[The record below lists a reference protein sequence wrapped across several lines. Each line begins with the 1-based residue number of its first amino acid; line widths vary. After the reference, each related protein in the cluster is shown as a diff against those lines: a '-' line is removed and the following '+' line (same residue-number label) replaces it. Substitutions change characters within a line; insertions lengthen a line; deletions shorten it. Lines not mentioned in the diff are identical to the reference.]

1 MYDSLKIKKQKTI
14 FFFVLFHKRVFW
26 NWGVNRIKLI
36 LPRGL
41 TADSTTTTKI
51 YNMSDNTSTMNPT
64 TDQIKALQAMDKT
77 MRNLL
82 AAFGVEGSVTAP
94 AKKGRGRTK
103 TAASSDTSA
112 PADAK
117 PKREINPKIAEMNVE
132 RKAIYTEMVNAW
144 KTANPDYASL
154 SKGDLSKAVA
164 DGKVSK
170 PPSYPDALKEH
181 SRRLN
186 EREPD
191 RAAKRAAAAD
201 AKSKSDDKSSVKSD
215 NNTATLNDAASAATT
230 DAPKKRRGPKAL
242 KDMTED
248 ERTAHKAKMA
258 ERKAAK
264 NNTAAATST
273 TSNAAPAPAPAP
285 ATINSPVAPQPPK
298 STAPEIITGDDDDPE
313 TLKPWSFENTN
324 YYKNDLG
331 YVYEVNGDE
340 PGDYIGRYTIKKGRK
355 YIDTDVPEPGA

>member
-1 MYDSLKIKKQKTI
+1 
-14 FFFVLFHKRVFW
+14 
-26 NWGVNRIKLI
+26 
-36 LPRGL
+36 
-41 TADSTTTTKI
+41 
-51 YNMSDNTSTMNPT
+51 MSDNTSTMNPT

-112 PADAK
+112 PAADTK

-132 RKAIYTEMVNAW
+132 RKAIYTEMVDAW
-144 KTANPDYASL
+144 KTANPEYANA
-154 SKGDLSKAVA
+154 SKPDLTKAVA
-164 DGKVSK
+164 DGKVTK

-186 EREPD
+186 ERDPE
-191 RAAKRAAAAD
+191 RAAKRAAD

-215 NNTATLNDAASAATT
+215 NNTTTLNDAASAGTTT

-242 KDMTED
+242 KDMTPE
-248 ERTAHKAKMA
+248 EQAAHKAKMA

-264 NNTAAATST
+264 NNTAAATSA

-285 ATINSPVAPQPPK
+285 APAATNSPVVPQPPK

-331 YVYEVNGDE
+331 YVYEMNGDE

-355 YIDTDVPEPGA
+355 YIDTEVPEPGA